1 MQLDL
6 SGAKSFEWKRKC
18 NTRLWMS
25 EINQSAR
32 FDCANSRE
40 SEISASLSRQI
51 HKKVTNLTCALIL
64 LVVTL

>member
-1 MQLDL
+1 
-6 SGAKSFEWKRKC
+6 
-18 NTRLWMS
+18 MS
-25 EINQSAR
+25 EINQSER